1 MMASQNVLHPASG
14 KLITLPSQDMIL
26 GCYYLTRDKKG
37 QIGEGMSFGSIDEV
51 KIAHDNGKVAMHAI
65 INVRHKGIW
74 HKNTTA
80 GRAIFNSII
89 PDELGYYD
97 EIVSKKKLSFIIGE
111 SFVKAGNQ
119 RTVQLLD
126 DLKDIGFK
134 TATMSGVSISISD
147 VIIPDAKHD
156 IISRAEQEVDKIQQ
170 RFDRHVLTE
179 GERYNKVIDVW
190 TKATSD
196 VADVMMDGL
205 RSDDQGFNAL
215 YISSDSGARG
225 SGDQIKQLAGMRGL
239 MAKPRK
245 SMIGGGEIIESP
257 IQSNFK
263 EGLSVMEYFI
273 STHGARKGLAD
284 TALKTADAGY

>member
-1 MMASQNVLHPASG
+1 MFYIQLVENLLHY
-14 KLITLPSQDMIL
+14 LPRHDFRL
-26 GCYYLTRDKKG
+26 LLLTRDKKG

-65 INVRHKGIW
+65 INVRHNGIW

-134 TATMSGVSISISD
+134 TATMRWCIN
-147 VIIPDAKHD
+147 
-156 IISRAEQEVDKIQQ
+156 
-170 RFDRHVLTE
+170 F
-179 GERYNKVIDVW
+179 NKRCYH
-190 TKATSD
+190 S
-196 VADVMMDGL
+196 
-205 RSDDQGFNAL
+205 
-215 YISSDSGARG
+215 
-225 SGDQIKQLAGMRGL
+225 
-239 MAKPRK
+239 
-245 SMIGGGEIIESP
+245 
-257 IQSNFK
+257 
-263 EGLSVMEYFI
+263 
-273 STHGARKGLAD
+273 
-284 TALKTADAGY
+284 